1 LSSSDGAG
9 LHSGTPSSRT
19 STQAG
24 GGARASDTTRAKQ
37 EPALWHGLAAHG
49 WVRTPLRLPP
59 ALAAAA
65 DARCASSATC
75 PARPPPPRTAPWAIL
90 ITVVSSGVVGWVYL
104 LATTWSIQDPS
115 NLLNPENVTGGANVF
130 AQVRLPPATQSKGWK
145 GG

>member
-1 LSSSDGAG
+1 MGGSVRRCACRRRLRP
-9 LHSGTPSSRT
+9 LLTPDAPPRR
-19 STQAG
+19 
-24 GGARASDTTRAKQ
+24 RA
-37 EPALWHGLAAHG
+37 
-49 WVRTPLRLPP
+49 PP
-59 ALAAAA
+59 A
-65 DARCASSATC
+65 
-75 PARPPPPRTAPWAIL
+75 PPPPRTAPWAIL